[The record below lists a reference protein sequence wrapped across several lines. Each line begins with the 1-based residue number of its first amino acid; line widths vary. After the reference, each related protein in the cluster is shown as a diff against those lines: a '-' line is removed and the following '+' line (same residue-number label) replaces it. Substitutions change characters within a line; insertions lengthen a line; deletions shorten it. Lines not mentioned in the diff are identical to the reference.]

1 MKGCG
6 AVVADANVPLSI
18 LALLAVAVLGV
29 TVYVVQRA
37 IYGGGV
43 TP

>member
-1 MKGCG
+1 MTGCG
-6 AVVADANVPLSI
+6 AVVADAKVPLSI

-29 TVYVVQRA
+29 TVYVTKRA